1 MQKGAYTHMY
11 RIYIYIHSTTLE
23 PISPWMKVQ
32 ALREREKR
40 QQGSQH
46 ENGNPIRLQFNAICQ
61 WVRHSQ
67 RGHTARTHAHVYIES
82 PCYVRALRKEYIR
95 THKKRNVYKKQA
107 QPDMAP
113 FCLLFH
119 RRPKFSSLTGSGCL
133 RLFLDA
139 NFLTA
144 AAAAAVIN
152 KVHKGNCVER
162 AMWKSEEENISMTA
176 ASAFEE
182 TDKFIECIS
191 AKNSIRI
198 YLVGYIESLLSPL
211 PTC

>member
-1 MQKGAYTHMY
+1 MNESPGTQRKGEETAGEPTWERKPHSPAVQCYLSMSQTQSEGA
-11 RIYIYIHSTTLE
+11 HST
-23 PISPWMKVQ
+23 
-32 ALREREKR
+32 
-40 QQGSQH
+40 
-46 ENGNPIRLQFNAICQ
+46 
-61 WVRHSQ
+61 
-67 RGHTARTHAHVYIES
+67 HTCTHAHVYIES

-152 KVHKGNCVER
+152 KVHKGICVER

>member
-1 MQKGAYTHMY
+1 MQKVAYAHMY
-11 RIYIYIHSTTLE
+11 SIYIYMNIHSTTLE
-23 PISPWMKVQ
+23 PSSMNESPDTQRKGEQ
-32 ALREREKR
+32 T
-40 QQGSQH
+40 GSQH

-67 RGHTARTHAHVYIES
+67 RAHTARTHAHAYIES
-82 PCYVRALRKEYIR
+82 PYNVRALRKEYIR

-144 AAAAAVIN
+144 AVIN
-152 KVHKGNCVER
+152 KVHKGKCKER
-162 AMWKSEEENISMTA
+162 AMWKAKGKYINDGRLKERLNLLN
-176 ASAFEE
+176 AFPPRTLFEFSWIHGE
-182 TDKFIECIS
+182 LT
-191 AKNSIRI
+191 
-198 YLVGYIESLLSPL
+198 
-211 PTC
+211 

>member
-1 MQKGAYTHMY
+1 MQKVAYAHMY
-11 RIYIYIHSTTLE
+11 SIYIYMNIHSTTLE
-23 PISPWMKVQ
+23 PSSPWMKVQ
-32 ALREREKR
+32 ALRERENR

-67 RGHTARTHAHVYIES
+67 RAHTARTHAHAYIES
-82 PCYVRALRKEYIR
+82 PYYVRALRKEYIR

-144 AAAAAVIN
+144 AVIN
-152 KVHKGNCVER
+152 KVHKGKCKER
-162 AMWKSEEENISMTA
+162 AMWKAKGKYINDGRLKERLNLLN
-176 ASAFEE
+176 AFPPRTLFEFSWIHRE
-182 TDKFIECIS
+182 LT
-191 AKNSIRI
+191 
-198 YLVGYIESLLSPL
+198 
-211 PTC
+211 